1 MPSQKAIAVN
11 ELAHPV
17 KLIDRPIPKP
27 GSGQVLVKVSIAGLN
42 PHDGRVREIAYFVG
56 KENLPA
62 TFAVDIV
69 GKIAEL
75 GPDVTSFNIGD
86 QVFGQGD
93 PALSDTKGSQEYAL
107 LEADFIAPLPI
118 AVTPDQTSTIILN
131 ALTSYV
137 ALFSQLGFGLPSPLS
152 ADSKG
157 FDYSKVSMVIVGG
170 NSACGKFGIQLAKWA
185 GVGTIILTAG
195 IHAEKT
201 LKEMGANLVI
211 DRCLSDDNVYQAVRH
226 AVGDDLLYVCDTVNA
241 DDQTLGVRL
250 LSDSKEGTFVPLRP
264 RDNAIDA
271 TAVGSKRAG
280 YRVQRFVAGPVLF
293 RQVAA
298 EFFKALP
305 NLIDDGVLQP
315 TPFNVIKGLDADEI
329 NKQLDGWRDGGWP
342 TRANI
347 HVAV

>member
-1 MPSQKAIAVN
+1 MPSQKAIGVN

-75 GPDVTSFNIGD
+75 GPDVTSFNIGN

-137 ALFSQLGFGLPSPLS
+137 ALFFATGIRLALTLVCGH
-152 ADSKG
+152 
-157 FDYSKVSMVIVGG
+157 KVSMVIVGG
-170 NSACGKFGIQLAKWA
+170 NSACGKSGIQLAKWA